1 KYKLNRDDAFAIT
14 MRVHRGGG
22 FTKDRLYL
30 SGLKKIYKRYR
41 REESMDNLL
50 TGKVTMD
57 YEADIEHLQ
66 QLGLASPITHH
77 NIAFAKNENENKTL
91 DFILNHLK

>member
-1 KYKLNRDDAFAIT
+1 
-14 MRVHRGGG
+14 MHRGGG

-30 SGLKKIYKRYR
+30 SGLKKIYKRYQ
-41 REESMDNLL
+41 REEAMDNLL

-57 YEADIEHLQ
+57 YEADIVNLQ
-66 QLGLASPITHH
+66 NLGLANPITH
-77 NIAFAKNENENKTL
+77 NNFAYLKNKNENKTL